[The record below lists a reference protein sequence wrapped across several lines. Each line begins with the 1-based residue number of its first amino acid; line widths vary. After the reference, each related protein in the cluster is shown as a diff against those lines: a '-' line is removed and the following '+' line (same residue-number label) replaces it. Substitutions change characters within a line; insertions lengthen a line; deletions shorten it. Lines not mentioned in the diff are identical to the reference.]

1 MKRTKRSCLATLVVA
16 ALLLVSLCVPA
27 MAAQTELEL
36 STTYPGMTAKAGDS
50 LSYTITLANHGASG
64 TIANLA
70 IAELPEG
77 WSGYYSGSS
86 SGISQVY
93 VKAGG
98 EATVNF
104 QLIIPEDAQDGIYT
118 VVLGAEDAVLTL
130 TLDVT
135 AQEVGSSA
143 LATQYAEQ
151 EGASGTAFTFSTTIQ
166 NNTPN
171 EQNYSFT
178 AKAPDGW
185 SVTFF
190 PSGESTQVAA
200 ITVPARSS
208 QAMDVVVTPS
218 ADVEADTFTIPI
230 SAISATETLET
241 ELSVTIKGTYLV
253 TLSTPS
259 GRLSF
264 DAVANQQSAVTLQVS
279 NQGNVD
285 LQNVNLT
292 SSAPTG
298 WTVEFS
304 ESTIEILEAGATREV
319 TAYVTPSEDAMSGDY
334 AMTISVKNT
343 SASDSEDFRVT
354 VKTETIWGVVG
365 VGLLVL
371 VMAGLWVVFQ
381 KFGRR

>member
-1 MKRTKRSCLATLVVA
+1 
-16 ALLLVSLCVPA
+16 
-27 MAAQTELEL
+27 
-36 STTYPGMTAKAGDS
+36 
-50 LSYTITLANHGASG
+50 
-64 TIANLA
+64 
-70 IAELPEG
+70 
-77 WSGYYSGSS
+77 
-86 SGISQVY
+86 
-93 VKAGG
+93 
-98 EATVNF
+98 
-104 QLIIPEDAQDGIYT
+104 
-118 VVLGAEDAVLTL
+118 
-130 TLDVT
+130 
-135 AQEVGSSA
+135 
-143 LATQYAEQ
+143 
-151 EGASGTAFTFSTTIQ
+151 
-166 NNTPN
+166 
-171 EQNYSFT
+171 
-178 AKAPDGW
+178 
-185 SVTFF
+185 
-190 PSGESTQVAA
+190 
-200 ITVPARSS
+200 
-208 QAMDVVVTPS
+208 MDVVVTPS

-334 AMTISVKNT
+334 AMSISVKNT

-365 VGLLVL
+365 IGLLVL

>member
-1 MKRTKRSCLATLVVA
+1 MKRMKLTRLMSLLGVLV
-16 ALLLVSLCVPA
+16 LLLSLCVPA
-27 MAAQTELEL
+27 TAAQTELEL

-50 LSYTITLANHGASG
+50 LSYTITLSNHGTEG
-64 TIANLA
+64 VIADLN
-70 IAELPEG
+70 IVSLPEG
-77 WSGYYSGSS
+77 WSGYYTGNST
-86 SGISQVY
+86 GISQVY
-93 VKAGG
+93 VKAG
-98 EATVNF
+98 ADAAVSF
-104 QLIIPEDAQDGIYT
+104 QLTIPEEAEDNVYT
-118 VVLGAEDAVLTL
+118 VVLGANESTLVLN
-130 TLDVT
+130 LDVT
-135 AQEVGSSA
+135 AQELGSSA
-143 LATQYAEQ
+143 LSTQYAEQ

-171 EQNYSFT
+171 EQSYSFT
-178 AKAPDGW
+178 ANAPTGW

-208 QAMDVVVTPS
+208 QTMDVVVTPS
-218 ADVEADTFTIPI
+218 ADVEADTFTIPV

-241 ELSVTIKGTYLV
+241 ELSVTIKGTYLL

-264 DAVANQQSAVTLQVS
+264 EAVANKQSAVTLQVS

-304 ESTIEILEAGATREV
+304 ESTIEVLEAGATREI
-319 TAYVTPSEDAMSGDY
+319 TAYLTPSEDAMSGDY
-334 AMTISVKNT
+334 AMSVSAKNT
-343 SASDSEDFRVT
+343 VTSDSEDFRVT
-354 VKTETIWGVVG
+354 VKTETVWGVVG
-365 VGLLVL
+365 IGLLL
-371 VMAGLWVVFQ
+371 VAVAGLWLVFQ